1 MMNQLGRLRKKT
13 MSHMNQ
19 LQPVMKAGDVIE
31 AQIEPLLAILHHPAR
46 QPPIL
51 FKMISGLHRS
61 LTVLGKT
68 KKKMLVL
75 GPLSVRGWTNIVPL
89 LFSFFPV
96 PSLLIRR
103 YINAATNQK
112 WNGRTSKR

>member
-61 LTVLGKT
+61 LTVLGKME
-68 KKKMLVL
+68 KNMLIL
-75 GPLSVRGWTNIVPL
+75 GPWSVHE
-89 LFSFFPV
+89 
-96 PSLLIRR
+96 
-103 YINAATNQK
+103 
-112 WNGRTSKR
+112 